1 MVMDLRPSCEV
12 AQPFC
17 DDVVV
22 AAAWFRPNA
31 PGRWELS
38 SFSALGERQLLK
50 SRAAYFAERILV
62 AVTPVEVVAI
72 AMDATAIFRNR
83 LRVWPRSELAV
94 QLIPSR
100 VDRHAPAGDAVQ
112 LSRRGWF
119 PHLEVAP
126 MADDRES
133 WAVLDQL
140 FGGLCF
146 HHRV

>member
-1 MVMDLRPSCEV
+1 MVTDVRSSCEV
-12 AQPFC
+12 AQHFC
-17 DDVVV
+17 DDVVS
-22 AAAWFRPNA
+22 AAAWFKPNA

-62 AVTPVEVVAI
+62 AVTPLEVVAI
-72 AMDATAIFRNR
+72 AMDLTALFRNR
-83 LRVWPRSELAV
+83 TRSWTRAELAV

-100 VDRHAPAGDAVQ
+100 VDVHEPSGDAVR
-112 LSRRGWF
+112 LSRGGWF
-119 PHLEVAP
+119 PRLEIAP
-126 MADDRES
+126 LVDDRES

-146 HHRV
+146 HPGV

>member
-12 AQPFC
+12 AQQFC
-17 DDVVV
+17 DDVVF

-38 SFSALGERQLLK
+38 SFSALGERQILK
-50 SRAAYFAERILV
+50 SRAAYFAERIII
-62 AVTPVEVVAI
+62 AVTPLEVVAI
-72 AMDATAIFRNR
+72 AMDATAMFRNR
-83 LRVWPRSELAV
+83 FRVWTRDELAV

-100 VDRHAPAGDAVQ
+100 VDKHAPTGDAVR
-112 LSRRGWF
+112 LSRDGFF
-119 PHLEVAP
+119 PRLEIAP
-126 MADDRES
+126 MNDDRES

-146 HHRV
+146 HNNV

>member
-1 MVMDLRPSCEV
+1 MVMDLRPSCEL
-12 AQPFC
+12 AQEFC
-17 DDVVV
+17 DDVVF
-22 AAAWFRPNA
+22 AAAWFKPNA

-62 AVTPVEVVAI
+62 AVTPLEVVAI
-72 AMDATAIFRNR
+72 AMDLTAVFRNR
-83 LRVWPRSELAV
+83 MRIWAREELAV

-100 VDRHAPAGDAVQ
+100 VDPHAPSGDAVR
-112 LSRRGWF
+112 LSRDGWF
-119 PHLEVAP
+119 PRLEIAP
-126 MADDRES
+126 IVDDRES

-146 HHRV
+146 HSGG

>member
-1 MVMDLRPSCEV
+1 MVMGLRPSCEM

-17 DDVVV
+17 ADVVF
-22 AAAWFRPNA
+22 AAAWFKPNA

-62 AVTPVEVVAI
+62 AVTPLEVVAI
-72 AMDATAIFRNR
+72 AMDLTAVFRNR
-83 LRVWPRSELAV
+83 MRVWRREELAV

-100 VDRHAPAGDAVQ
+100 VDRNESSGDAVR
-112 LSRRGWF
+112 LSRGGWF
-119 PHLEVAP
+119 PRIEIAP
-126 MADDRES
+126 LVDDRES

-140 FGGLCF
+140 FGGLCS
-146 HHRV
+146 HRGV